1 MNWPICSVVAEG
13 VDLGVSGFA
22 IHRTAA
28 VIARGYNQCGMNGD
42 AASARPKF
50 SPERKDAL
58 ESQVRLLDI
67 SASIWDCDAIVHL
80 AGCSFVRFASGVRLF
95 CQQRGE
101 SFAL

>member
-28 VIARGYNQCGMNGD
+28 VSARGYNQCGMNGD

-67 SASIWDCDAIVHL
+67 SLRFGIVMQLSIFWAAALFFLIPACAFSASNV
-80 AGCSFVRFASGVRLF
+80 
-95 CQQRGE
+95 
-101 SFAL
+101 